1 MHSPLPAGVR
11 ILQMWLGDDRALRDV
26 LGHDYTFLDLRGDC
40 ETGPLEAAFRSIGA
54 PRRVLRLDEP
64 HLREVYRASVF
75 LLRPDRGSLQA
86 SHSRSTADFH
96 IQETLSA
103 RSRGQTRQHEDRPI
117 DEHLLFEDHTQR
129 INFRQNARSWPT
141 PVPADGLFVQM
152 LRCSQPRVRVGV
164 VPSRWHFLISLL
176 KHNKKEA
183 PRMDDES
190 HWFGEPLKAMPQ
202 KELAEICCNPMAASL
217 WHGSQQ
223 PAQPQTVENL

>member
-54 PRRVLRLDEP
+54 PLRVLRLDEP

-129 INFRQNARSWPT
+129 INFRQNARS
-141 PVPADGLFVQM
+141 
-152 LRCSQPRVRVGV
+152 
-164 VPSRWHFLISLL
+164 
-176 KHNKKEA
+176 
-183 PRMDDES
+183 
-190 HWFGEPLKAMPQ
+190 
-202 KELAEICCNPMAASL
+202 
-217 WHGSQQ
+217 
-223 PAQPQTVENL
+223 